1 MNLNEYLDRVTEDV
15 VNPILE
21 YMAMC
26 AEDDGEFEDFSTENV
41 DECAKLLTEYLTALA
56 ELGTPSDE
64 EIMSLVENV
73 VLGLNELN
81 EQTTGRNHLP
91 IASMFC
97 ASYRNTSES
106 QLGSQL
112 VIL

>member
-1 MNLNEYLDRVTEDV
+1 
-15 VNPILE
+15 
-21 YMAMC
+21 MC

-81 EQTTGRNHLP
+81 EQTDYAM
-91 IASMFC
+91 IE
-97 ASYRNTSES
+97 TSERES
-106 QLGSQL
+106 IC
-112 VIL
+112 ILIQDAAVAAGLRDIPEDVTEEWRDF